1 VATIKPGRRS
11 AERWTI
17 KSRVSMWIE
26 ALTAH
31 EAVKR
36 WRPEFIKRRSS
47 KRRWGPHV
55 KRKWWPS
62 RVKRWMA
69 KRPIVKGRPH
79 HVWWSPA
86 WSCDWNKVASM
97 CYRQCDPQMP

>member
-1 VATIKPGRRS
+1 VASIKPERRS
-11 AERWTI
+11 VEWRTI

-31 EAVKR
+31 EAVER
-36 WRPEFIKRRSS
+36 WRPELIKRRSS
-47 KRRWGPHV
+47 KGRWGPHV
-55 KRKWWPS
+55 EQGRWPP

-79 HVWWSPA
+79 HVWWSPPR
-86 WSCDWNKVASM
+86 SCDWNKVASM
-97 CYRQCDPQMP
+97 CCRKCDPQMS